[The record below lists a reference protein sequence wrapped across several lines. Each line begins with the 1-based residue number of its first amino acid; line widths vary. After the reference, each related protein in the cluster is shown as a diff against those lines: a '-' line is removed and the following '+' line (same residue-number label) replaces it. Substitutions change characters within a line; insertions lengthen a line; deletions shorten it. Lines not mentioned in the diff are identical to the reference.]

1 MTCDVTT
8 TKPPHGSQSSSD
20 AERRRRGSV
29 GAGRYGPGM
38 ALTLGMVT
46 VDTQDARELARWWA
60 EQTGG
65 ELDDPYDG
73 WFVTLKG
80 GGLPVMLAFQKVDDP
95 TPGKNKVHLDLTS
108 GDVDAEVDRLVAAGA
123 TLVERRGEEG
133 FRWVTMSDPHGNL
146 FDVASAAE
154 ATTEYVG

>member
-8 TKPPHGSQSSSD
+8 D
-20 AERRRRGSV
+20 EAAARVAVLVRRRAPPPRECRRRALRSGH
-29 GAGRYGPGM
+29 GPDPWHGDRRH
-38 ALTLGMVT
+38 A
-46 VDTQDARELARWWA
+46 DARELARWWA

>member
-1 MTCDVTT
+1 
-8 TKPPHGSQSSSD
+8 
-20 AERRRRGSV
+20 
-29 GAGRYGPGM
+29 M

-146 FDVASAAE
+146 FDVASTAE

>member
-1 MTCDVTT
+1 MTCDMTT
-8 TKPPHGSQSSSD
+8 ATSPHTTG
-20 AERRRRGSV
+20 AAGV
-29 GAGRYGPGM
+29 GPGRYRPGM

-46 VDTQDARELARWWA
+46 VDTQDARALAGWWA
-60 EQTGG
+60 DQTGG

-108 GDVDAEVDRLVAAGA
+108 DDVDAEVDRLVAAGA

-146 FDVASAAE
+146 FDVAAAAE
-154 ATTEYVG
+154 ATAAYSG